1 MARRT
6 KEDAQ
11 ATRTAL
17 LDAAEHVFLQCGVSR
32 TSLTEIAQAAG
43 LTRGAIYWH
52 FKDKADLF
60 MAMLERV
67 TLPLEAEL
75 MALADNPPEGADA
88 VALLR
93 QRTREAMHKIAHD
106 PQTGRVAEIATMMVE
121 MVDDL
126 LPLRTRCAK
135 GMQDNVA
142 RIAVVLSKAAQ
153 QRKVQL
159 PQRASVLARGL
170 DAMMGGLVHSW
181 LLERAFD
188 LETVAG
194 HALDAYLRGI
204 GLPPLP
210 DRG

>member
-17 LDAAEHVFLQCGVSR
+17 LDAAEHVFLQCGVAR
-32 TSLTEIAQAAG
+32 TSLAEIAQAAG

-52 FKDKADLF
+52 FKDKSDLF

-75 MALADNPPEGADA
+75 IALTGNSLEGTDA
-88 VALLR
+88 IALLR
-93 QRTREAMHKIAHD
+93 QRAKDALHKIVHD
-106 PQTGRVAEIATMMVE
+106 DQTGRVAEIATLMVE

-126 LPLRTRCAK
+126 APLRVRCAQ
-135 GMQDNVA
+135 GVQDNVA
-142 RIAVVLSKAAQ
+142 RIASVLTKAAQ
-153 QRKVQL
+153 QRGVRL

-170 DAMMGGLVHSW
+170 DAMIGGLVHSW
-181 LLERAFD
+181 LLQRSFD
-188 LETVAG
+188 LEMVAG
-194 HALDAYLRGI
+194 HALDAFLRGI

-210 DRG
+210 DQG